1 MRASSSASS
10 SARAYSGA
18 FGEVLPSNR
27 TISSGRSPVLRA
39 ISAVDGASYDSYS
52 GSILI
57 DGIMQRARRS
67 RDGLGEDLAATRRRH
82 GRSRGVAGRT
92 SRGGPPPLPLDGTA
106 ASVLGPDE
114 NDKATQR
121 NGRYRLGSRG
131 RCRRG
136 PRGARGEYLAGAPAT
151 FATAD
156 ALLAGLERFADGLPV
171 FEGVEVLRAEPVG
184 PVWRLETSRS
194 TIVAAAA
201 ALPRPRC
208 LQRDAGAGAA
218 RSSGGA
224 GGAGGDRR
232 APAAGLRSGR
242 RADRE

>member
-114 NDKATQR
+114 NGKATQR

-131 RCRRG
+131 RRRRG
-136 PRGARGEYLAGAPAT
+136 PRGARSEPRARRRRLQAPRARTQADRLGVAPAT
-151 FATAD
+151 
-156 ALLAGLERFADGLPV
+156 LG
-171 FEGVEVLRAEPVG
+171 
-184 PVWRLETSRS
+184 
-194 TIVAAAA
+194 
-201 ALPRPRC
+201 
-208 LQRDAGAGAA
+208 
-218 RSSGGA
+218 
-224 GGAGGDRR
+224 
-232 APAAGLRSGR
+232 
-242 RADRE
+242 